1 MALPKSTYVTEED
14 YLALEQDS
22 EIKHEYVAGE
32 IFAMSGAGRRH
43 NLIALN
49 VSSDLHSQLANRPCE
64 VYQSD
69 MRVQVKATGAY
80 RYPDIAVVCGEP
92 EFFASQPESLL
103 NPTLLIEILSESTAS
118 VDRGEK
124 LAEYRRIPTL
134 QEYLLISQDAPRI
147 ERYLKQDAHNWLYT
161 ELTGLDQQLALPSID
176 CVLHFSDVFHRI
188 DFQSDEPT
196 DDNISD

>member
-1 MALPKSTYVTEED
+1 MALPESTYYTVEE

-22 EIKHEYVAGE
+22 EIKHEYAAGE
-32 IFAMSGAGRRH
+32 IFAMSGAGRKH

-69 MRVQVKATGAY
+69 MRVQVKVTGAY

-92 EFFASQPESLL
+92 DFSASQPESLL
-103 NPTLLIEILSESTAS
+103 NPTLLIEILSESTANTDR
-118 VDRGEK
+118 VDK
-124 LAEYRRIPTL
+124 LAEYRRIPSL

-147 ERYLKQDAHNWLYT
+147 ERYLKQDEHNWLYT

-176 CVLHFSDVFHRI
+176 CTLLFNDVFHRI
-188 DFQSDEPT
+188 DFEATGPATENAPD
-196 DDNISD
+196 

>member
-14 YLALEQDS
+14 YLAFEQDS
-22 EIKHEYVAGE
+22 ETKHEYVAGE
-32 IFAMSGAGRRH
+32 IFAMTGVSREHSLINH
-43 NLIALN
+43 NVARVLGN
-49 VSSDLHSQLANRPCE
+49 QLVDRPCE
-64 VYQSD
+64 IHQSD
-69 MRVQVKATGAY
+69 IRLRVQSIGAY
-80 RYPDIAVVCGEP
+80 RYPDIAIVCGEP
-92 EFFASQPESLL
+92 EFIPPRPESLL

-188 DFQSDEPT
+188 DFQSDDPT